1 MKAKRLD
8 EEDERGERRIGAAAA
23 HIHVNNGV

>member
-8 EEDERGERRIGAAAA
+8 EEDERGERRIGAAA